1 MFREVTPVSHVKS
14 EDYWIVYRERRWKT
28 IPRRVDPVECY

>member
-1 MFREVTPVSHVKS
+1 MFIEVNPIGHISPKT
-14 EDYWIVYRERRWKT
+14 DRTDYRERRWKT